1 MVRSKLHPTM
11 LFTMFLPS
19 SWKMWGFMFCMSKF
33 TSFHCL
39 ILNLFIGELTLCY
52 WLIAFTPRLMLLL
65 LIPLEHIWF
74 CGLFHLM
81 GHLDQ
86 SSHCDLILQVVFCH
100 MVAMTMVS
108 HAKLFYYDWHS
119 TYAFFPLVIKV
130 FGCLHQQAN
139 NFLYQCANMV
149 RLAKGFGGPPL
160 AILHAFYQ

>member
-1 MVRSKLHPTM
+1 MKDVGFHVLHEQIHI
-11 LFTMFLPS
+11 LPLPY
-19 SWKMWGFMFCMSKF
+19 FE
-33 TSFHCL
+33 SFHWW
-39 ILNLFIGELTLCY
+39 INI
-52 WLIAFTPRLMLLL
+52 MLLIDCIHTSIDL
-65 LIPLEHIWF
+65 VIVNPTWV
-74 CGLFHLM
+74 
-81 GHLDQ
+81 
-86 SSHCDLILQVVFCH
+86 DLILQVVFCH

-160 AILHAFYQ
+160 GILHAFYQ